1 MSKPTSRATVPRLV
15 PETAEPAES
24 VRDAE
29 PKFEFH
35 FSKELAVE
43 LNRIEDQAKIEADR
57 KRQAELARLR
67 ELARFD

>member
-15 PETAEPAES
+15 PETEES

-35 FSKELAVE
+35 FSKELAIE

-67 ELARFD
+67 ELARYD

>member
-15 PETAEPAES
+15 PETADSAK
-24 VRDAE
+24 DAE
-29 PKFEFH
+29 PKIELH

>member
-1 MSKPTSRATVPRLV
+1 MSKPTSRATVPHLV
-15 PETAEPAES
+15 PETEESAES

-67 ELARFD
+67 ELARYD

>member
-1 MSKPTSRATVPRLV
+1 MSKPTSRATVPHLV

-29 PKFEFH
+29 PKIEFH